1 MRRAEIVA
9 VGSELLTPFRTDTN
23 SLWLTEQLNELG
35 LEVQAKSVAGDQ
47 LDLLAGVLQSALER
61 CELVMTTG
69 GLGPTLD
76 DLTRDAVATVAG
88 VELELWP
95 DVLENLRAR
104 FAARGYEMPTNNER
118 QAWLPRG
125 ASILPNPSGTAPG
138 FILELGGKRLVVL
151 PGPPRELKPMFSEH
165 VRPLLGSSG
174 EVLVRR
180 VLKVNG
186 LGESA
191 LDERIAP
198 FYRHLDNPSTTILF
212 TEYDIEIH
220 LTARASSREQAE
232 TLLAGLAEPMAE
244 KLGKRVYSS
253 LGESLPQVLARQ
265 LKARGV
271 RLASFEST
279 GGARIADR
287 MMALEEGP
295 LVYAGGLVAPCP
307 ASLEQAA
314 TMADE
319 ARSRFGSELA
329 VSTSV
334 NGQEVFLGLA
344 GPNGV
349 ETRTVSLLGNRE
361 LVAARASQSALDW
374 LRLVYLA

>member
-47 LDLLAGVLQSALER
+47 LELLTGMLRSALDR
-61 CELVMTTG
+61 CELVLTTG

-76 DLTRDAVATVAG
+76 DLTRDAVAAVAG

-95 DVLENLRAR
+95 EVLDELRAR
-104 FAARGYEMPTNNER
+104 FAARGYEMPANNER
-118 QAWLPRG
+118 QARLPRG
-125 ASILPNPSGTAPG
+125 AKILPNPSGTAPG

-165 VRPLLGSSG
+165 VRPLLGGSG

-198 FYRHLDNPSTTILF
+198 LYRHLENPSTTILF

-232 TLLAGLAEPMAE
+232 ALLAGLAEPMAE
-244 KLGKRVYSS
+244 KLGKRVYST
-253 LGESLPQVLARQ
+253 LGESLPQVLARE
-265 LKARGV
+265 LKARGL
-271 RLASFEST
+271 RLASFESG

-295 LVYAGGLVAPCP
+295 EVFAGGLVAPRP
-307 ASLEQAA
+307 ASLEQAGA
-314 TMADE
+314 MAEE

-329 VSTSV
+329 VSSTAD
-334 NGQEVFLGLA
+334 GQEVFLGLA

-349 ETRTVSLLGNRE
+349 ETRTLSLLGNRE

-374 LRLVYLA
+374 LRLVYLI